1 MSNVDATKDETL
13 ATLLTMNAGM
23 AEFEMAQEKWA
34 ECENAIAVKTNV
46 TPTTTT
52 LRRKRL
58 LLTPAQI
65 GTAMKEKSRV
75 RDGGRDGGRDG
86 LRRRFRSERVFVVI
100 EVFIE
105 EVFLLFLLL

>member
-65 GTAMKEKSRV
+65 GTAMKKKTRV
-75 RDGGRDGGRDG
+75 RDGGRDGG
-86 LRRRFRSERVFVVI
+86 LRRRFRSERVFVV
-100 EVFIE
+100 VVIE
-105 EVFLLFLLL
+105 EVLLLFLLL